1 MHIRCSYCRHSFNLS
16 RDYVAQAV
24 AEANENKKKYASV
37 ECINCRKQI
46 KVPVSQMK
54 RYVPQSAQPHDEKEN
69 TEKEDEELED
79 KD

>member
-16 RDYVAQAV
+16 RDYIAQAV

-37 ECINCRKQI
+37 ECIKCRKQI

-54 RYVPQSAQPHDEKEN
+54 RYVPQIDQDTEEKEN
-69 TEKEDEELED
+69 KEKED
-79 KD
+79 KA

>member
-16 RDYVAQAV
+16 RDYIAQAV

-37 ECINCRKQI
+37 ECIKCRKQI

-54 RYVPQSAQPHDEKEN
+54 RYVPQIEQDA
-69 TEKEDEELED
+69 KEDENIEEED
-79 KD
+79 KK